1 MSTDNITIMI
11 KNNGLMLFEGNL
23 YNLKDT
29 SSSNEISYNG
39 HNLHIVTEPEYGNYM
54 QVFCET
60 LSFEECQNIHV
71 IDENFNVSNFLKLV
85 HNHS

>member
-11 KNNGLMLFEGNL
+11 SNSGLLLFEGNF
-23 YNLKDT
+23 YNLK
-29 SSSNEISYNG
+29 SKSNSNELFYNG
-39 HNLHIVTEPEYGNYM
+39 HKLCVVTEPEYGNYM

-71 IDENFNVSNFLKLV
+71 IDGDFNICDFLKVV
-85 HNHS
+85 HNY